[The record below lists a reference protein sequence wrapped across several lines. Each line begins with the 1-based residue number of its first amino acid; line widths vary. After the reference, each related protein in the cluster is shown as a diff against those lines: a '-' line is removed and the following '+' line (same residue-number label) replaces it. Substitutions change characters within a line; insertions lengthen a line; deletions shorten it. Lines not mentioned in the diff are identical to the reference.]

1 MAVNLRNMPTGKLYE
16 FADGYYI
23 WKIFRVGGTRGGNY
37 LSSLERGDVY
47 TEVFSF
53 GKDGQIHCEWSGR
66 LTENPGLYGENGLN
80 NQGCFHIFSYDQDCG
95 RSYKQ
100 EKDLAE
106 APEDLQRQALAE
118 ERDVIKYIKLRLD
131 EQKKGRRF

>member
-1 MAVNLRNMPTGKLYE
+1 M
-16 FADGYYI
+16 
-23 WKIFRVGGTRGGNY
+23 
-37 LSSLERGDVY
+37 SSLERGDVY

-66 LTENPGLYGENGLN
+66 LIENPGLYGENGLD
-80 NQGCFHIFSYDQDCG
+80 NQGCFDIFSYDQDCG